1 MRWETIK
8 DFNDYE
14 VSTTGLIRNRHTQKV
29 LTPSKLRNGYMN
41 IKLYKDFKQR
51 NLLLHRVIAIAF
63 IPNPNN
69 LKTVNHKDSNRAN
82 NVLENLEWLTQSNNV
97 IHGYINGLHCTK
109 GVKNGNSKLTVKKV
123 LAIREDK
130 RSYPEIAIDYGIAP
144 TTVGNIKN
152 RYIWKHI

>member
-8 DFNDYE
+8 DFNEYE
-14 VSTTGLIRNRHTQKV
+14 VSTTGLVRSKSTNKL

-41 IKLYKDFKQR
+41 IKLYQNFKQK

-63 IPNPNN
+63 IPNPDNR
-69 LKTVNHKDSNRAN
+69 KTVNHKDSNRAN
-82 NVLENLEWLTQSNNV
+82 NSLDNLEWSTQSANV
-97 IHGYINGLHCTK
+97 IHGYTDGLHNTK
-109 GVKNGNSKLTVKKV
+109 GVKNGNSKLTAEQV
-123 LAIREDK
+123 LKIREDQ
-130 RSYPEIAIDYGIAP
+130 RSYPEIAIDYSIAP